1 MKKYLRLFFGKHYF
15 KFLPIYWRAIAALYP
30 FFYKKKG
37 VLVYAGI
44 NVGETFRTFFFK
56 YDRVIGFEPN
66 PSNFEKIKHFNQFKN
81 VKIYNYALSDKD
93 ETSELFLP
101 DNSNNSASA
110 SLSDFS
116 SENRYQSKGIIK
128 VKCIN
133 LGDFLKELEITSIEF
148 YISDIEGYDLKALKT
163 LKLDFIDKSLIK
175 KIQVEAVNDLEVNPY
190 KSVSNFES
198 EIDELLKEN
207 YTKIGRG
214 SGMVIEGDDSSGK
227 TLDLLYQLK

>member
-1 MKKYLRLFFGKHYF
+1 ML
-15 KFLPIYWRAIAALYP
+15 
-30 FFYKKKG
+30 
-37 VLVYAGI
+37 
-44 NVGETFRTFFFK
+44 NVQIF
-56 YDRVIGFEPN
+56 
-66 PSNFEKIKHFNQFKN
+66 
-81 VKIYNYALSDKD
+81 NYALSDKD

-133 LGDFLKELEITSIEF
+133 LGDFLKEMEIISIDF
-148 YISDIEGYDLKALKT
+148 YMSDIEGDDLKALKT